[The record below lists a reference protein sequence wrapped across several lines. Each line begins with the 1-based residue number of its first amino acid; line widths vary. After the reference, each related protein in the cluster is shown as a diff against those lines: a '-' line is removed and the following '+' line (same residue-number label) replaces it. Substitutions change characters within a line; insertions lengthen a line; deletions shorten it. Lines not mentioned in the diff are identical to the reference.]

1 MIITGLYFTFV
12 SISLVIDT
20 LITNSPFTI
29 EAVML
34 GFIGF
39 FLIEFILHF
48 ITFYSLFFKN
58 IENCIEIIVLI
69 TDISFIAWGYA

>member
-20 LITNSPFTI
+20 LITNSPFQI

-39 FLIEFILHF
+39 FLIEFFFVIILSICMNVERTAEVFHGSALDV
-48 ITFYSLFFKN
+48 IM
-58 IENCIEIIVLI
+58 
-69 TDISFIAWGYA
+69 